1 MDTTFKKI
9 LKEANRLCDD
19 SSLIPVSAVDLYWD
33 PESHLT
39 AS

>member
-1 MDTTFKKI
+1 MDMTFKKT

-19 SSLIPVSAVDLYWD
+19 SSPIPVSAVDLFWD

>member
-9 LKEANRLCDD
+9 LKEVNRPCVDN
-19 SSLIPVSAVDLYWD
+19 SPVPVSGVDLSWD